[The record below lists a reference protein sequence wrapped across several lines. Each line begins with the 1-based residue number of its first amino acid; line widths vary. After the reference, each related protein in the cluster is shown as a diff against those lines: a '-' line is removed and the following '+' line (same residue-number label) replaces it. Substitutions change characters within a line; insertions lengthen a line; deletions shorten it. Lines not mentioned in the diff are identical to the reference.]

1 MMTLGELIEILQ
13 KADQSRVVPIGFH
26 RPHSYRGYYSCVAFE
41 LKDNITVEEM
51 LESAKSALGAT
62 FVGYKGGE
70 YKMDNSTD
78 VYLAEYGRLGE
89 EIGPVLLGYMLGNI
103 GKEGDGAEL
112 SVVTDHLERLKA
124 ENVRMEAA
132 QYWLELRDELKS
144 AAASYKRRCD
154 L

>member
-1 MMTLGELIEILQ
+1 MVIL
-13 KADQSRVVPIGFH
+13 SGVIYIIP
-26 RPHSYRGYYSCVAFE
+26 
-41 LKDNITVEEM
+41 
-51 LESAKSALGAT
+51 
-62 FVGYKGGE
+62 
-70 YKMDNSTD
+70 
-78 VYLAEYGRLGE
+78 
-89 EIGPVLLGYMLGNI
+89 LGNI

>member
-1 MMTLGELIEILQ
+1 MMTLAELIGVLE
-13 KADQSRVVPIGFH
+13 KADPARVAPVGFSN
-26 RPHSYRGYYSCVAFE
+26 PHSYRGYYCCVAFE
-41 LKDNITVEEM
+41 PKENATVAEM

-62 FVGYKGGE
+62 FSGYKGGE

-124 ENVRMEAA
+124 ENARMEAA
-132 QYWLELRDELKS
+132 QYWLGLRDELKS
-144 AAASYKRRCD
+144 EWALPPER
-154 L
+154 